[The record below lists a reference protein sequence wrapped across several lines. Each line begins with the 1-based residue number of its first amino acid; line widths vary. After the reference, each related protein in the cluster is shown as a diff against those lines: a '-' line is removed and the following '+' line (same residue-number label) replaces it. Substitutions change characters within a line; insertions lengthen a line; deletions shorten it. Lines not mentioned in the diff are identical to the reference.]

1 MKSVILT
8 FGLIVFVALFVFAV
22 WYGKKIFFDP
32 MIEKKIDEASDL
44 KAQSLAEVLSEKKS
58 EEIAAIKVA
67 DRTRAIEERLMTMDQ
82 TLVKQNICIQQLQRR
97 LYETEMRNETLVKE
111 NHLLN
116 GYIKCKE
123 NEIQDLEV
131 LLSNRNCQ
139 ITRLKHCRDQLN
151 IVKNHFKY
159 QTNMSGT
166 KFQELMV
173 QKELQTQL

>member
-8 FGLIVFVALFVFAV
+8 FCLIAFVVLFVFAV
-22 WYGKKIFFDP
+22 WYGKKIIFDP
-32 MIEKKIDEASDL
+32 MIEKKINKASNL

-58 EEIAAIKVA
+58 EEIAVIKVA

-116 GYIKCKE
+116 GSIQCKE

-151 IVKNHFKY
+151 TVKNHFKD
-159 QTNMSGT
+159 QKNMSKT
-166 KFQELMV
+166 KFQELIA
-173 QKELQTQL
+173 QKD